1 VAGTVSPDSEIWRI
15 ISERVD
21 AKRSTGIVVGVIDP
35 GGRTQVFGYG
45 DPGSGQFPLDAVSVF
60 EIGSITNVFTA
71 ILLADMGQRGE
82 ARLQDLVA
90 RFLPPAVRVP
100 AWGERQIE
108 LVDLATHTSGLPRLP
123 ANWRPTGPAN
133 PLAGYTA
140 GQLYDFL
147 SDWVLTREPSSQHLY
162 STRGSACLAMPWRR
176 GPQLVTRSS
185 CASGSWGRLLERVP
199 WIMGLDLVAR
209 SGLTPGR
216 RCPGT
221 WPRACHS
228 GSRQPGT
235 A

>member
-1 VAGTVSPDSEIWRI
+1 VWVAGTVSPDSEIWRI

-60 EIGSITNVFTA
+60 EIGSITRMFTA
-71 ILLADMGQRGE
+71 ILLADMAQRGE
-82 ARLQDLVA
+82 VRLQDLVA

-147 SDWVLTREPSSQHLY
+147 SDWVLTREPGSQYEY
-162 STRGSACLAMPWRR
+162 SNAGFGLLGHALALRAGMSYEELLRERILGPSASR
-176 GPQLVTRSS
+176 GPIAEGGPDISQRS
-185 CASGSWGRLLERVP
+185 R
-199 WIMGLDLVAR
+199 
-209 SGLTPGR
+209 
-216 RCPGT
+216 
-221 WPRACHS
+221 
-228 GSRQPGT
+228 
-235 A
+235 